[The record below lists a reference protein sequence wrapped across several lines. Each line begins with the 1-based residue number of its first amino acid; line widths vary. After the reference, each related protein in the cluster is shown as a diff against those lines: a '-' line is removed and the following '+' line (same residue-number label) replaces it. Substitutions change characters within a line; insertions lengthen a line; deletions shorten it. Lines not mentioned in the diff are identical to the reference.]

1 MGPSGPYVHC
11 PMLSLLARPL
21 RRIQAFYHALRGRIA
36 WRCRRPLNARHH
48 FERVLILGGSA
59 FSAYLYLGRI
69 ALSEGDYAGY
79 RREMGN
85 ARACDPDR
93 FTRLRLP
100 TEGLEPRTAGTP
112 FEETMQR
119 ATWRSVRNGNN
130 QTRRPTVRSAE
141 LPTDFNPDNVQPTLS
156 SSLDELIQFVDN
168 ENLELQEERQ
178 TDDFNSWTER
188 ERFRHLPP
196 IDQEAVRQA
205 DIDEITRRL

>member
-1 MGPSGPYVHC
+1 
-11 PMLSLLARPL
+11 MLSLVARTL
-21 RRIQAFYHALRGRIA
+21 RRIQALYHSLSGRLA
-36 WRCRRPLNARHH
+36 WRCRRTSNARHH

-59 FSAYLYLGRI
+59 FSAYLYLARI

-119 ATWRSVRNGNN
+119 ATWRSARYGNN

-141 LPTDFNPDNVQPTLS
+141 LPTDFNPDNAFGADNAQPS
-156 SSLDELIQFVDN
+156 IGSPLDELIQFVDSDH
-168 ENLELQEERQ
+168 LELQEDRQ

-196 IDQEAVRQA
+196 IDEDAIRQV
-205 DIDEITRRL
+205 DIDEITRRF

>member
-1 MGPSGPYVHC
+1 MEPSGLYRRRLMLPLLSR
-11 PMLSLLARPL
+11 PM
-21 RRIQAFYHALRGRIA
+21 RRIQAIYHSICGRIA
-36 WRCRRPLNARHH
+36 WRCRRTDSARHH
-48 FERVLILGGSA
+48 FERALMMGGYA

-112 FEETMQR
+112 FEETAQR
-119 ATWRSVRNGNN
+119 ATWRSARSGNN

-141 LPTDFNPDNVQPTLS
+141 LPTDFSADNVHPTLDAQI
-156 SSLDELIQFVDN
+156 DELVQFIDS
-168 ENLELQEERQ
+168 ESLELQEKPR

-196 IDQEAVRQA
+196 IDKDAIRQV
-205 DIDEITRRL
+205 DIDDIVRKF